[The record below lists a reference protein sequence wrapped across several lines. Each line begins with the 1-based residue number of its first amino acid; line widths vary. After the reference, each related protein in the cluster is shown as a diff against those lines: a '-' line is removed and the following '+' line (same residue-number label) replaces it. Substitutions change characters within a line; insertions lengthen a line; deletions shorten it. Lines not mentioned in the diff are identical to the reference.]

1 MKVHLGVASLK
12 VRCHFLGLTRIAIA
26 TTIIITIIIIC
37 RVSPHHVVL
46 RHWNSESET
55 STLILKFS
63 FQPSLLKCESDTSS
77 VKVIRQENM
86 TSIARGLVT
95 QKKTLCTI
103 DIHWL
108 HSSARLSSLCGH
120 FWIYH
125 KFWSLWQ
132 ARSTFP
138 AFAKLEL
145 QQGNFGK
152 QKWNARQPLA
162 QWLIVRTGRHHV
174 TSINISVY
182 WICTWNILSNLATV
196 NPPKSSLPLVFF
208 NVFFLIN
215 LSAKRMVT

>member
-1 MKVHLGVASLK
+1 MW
-12 VRCHFLGLTRIAIA
+12 VRHIVCKSHSTGKHDLH
-26 TTIIITIIIIC
+26 
-37 RVSPHHVVL
+37 SPRSGYTEKH
-46 RHWNSESET
+46 T
-55 STLILKFS
+55 
-63 FQPSLLKCESDTSS
+63 
-77 VKVIRQENM
+77 M
-86 TSIARGLVT
+86 Y
-95 QKKTLCTI
+95 
-103 DIHWL
+103 HWL
-108 HSSARLSSLCGH
+108 HSSARLSYLCGH

-125 KFWSLWQ
+125 KVWSLWQ

-196 NPPKSSLPLVFF
+196 SPPKSSLPLVFLM
-208 NVFFLIN
+208 FFFSSICQLKGLLHRGTPGIPN
-215 LSAKRMVT
+215 H